1 MDRVICAFTGHR
13 PNSFPWKYNETA
25 RDCVLLKE
33 VLAGQIAALA
43 DRGVTDW
50 LSGMALGVDVWAA
63 EMVLSLKKK
72 NPDLHLHCILPC
84 EGQEVK
90 WPVAEQERYHS
101 ILRQTDEVIYVS
113 RAYHRDC
120 MLERNRYM
128 VDRASMLLAVYNG
141 TYRSGTGMTVRYA
154 KEQSMEVIII
164 DPISRAVSSIRGSR

>member
-1 MDRVICAFTGHR
+1 M
-13 PNSFPWKYNETA
+13 
-25 RDCVLLKE
+25 LLKK

-63 EMVLSLKKK
+63 EMVLGLKKK
-72 NPDLHLHCILPC
+72 NPALHLHCILPC

-101 ILRQTDEVIYVS
+101 ILRQADELIYVS

-141 TYRSGTGMTVRYA
+141 TYRSGTGATVRYA
-154 KEQSMEVIII
+154 KERGREIIVI
-164 DPISRAVSSIRGSR
+164 DPISRVVSSMGGSK